1 MAITK
6 LILLKDVED
15 LGLAGEEVHVSPGYA
30 RNFLIPKKLAAP
42 ASASALKQI
51 AARKEKI
58 EAERQAALEAA
69 QALAAKIAETAVT
82 INMQAS
88 DDGHLFGSV
97 TDRAIAEA
105 FAAAGIACRQGIFSA
120 GDTGT
125 FPVVTQ
131 YGFADFSQFT
141 FGDRLQFLSDD
152 NFT

>member
-1 MAITK
+1 MGFT
-6 LILLKDVED
+6 ILRET
-15 LGLAGEEVHVSPGYA
+15 E
-30 RNFLIPKKLAAP
+30 FAAP

-69 QALAAKIAETAVT
+69 QALAAKIAETAVN

-105 FAAAGIACRQGIFSA
+105 YAAAGIVFDHQRVRLEAPIRA
-120 GDTGT
+120 TGEYSVNIKLHQSVMAT
-125 FPVVTQ
+125 GKVII
-131 YGFADFSQFT
+131 G
-141 FGDRLQFLSDD
+141 RI
-152 NFT
+152 

>member
-15 LGLAGEEVHVSPGYA
+15 LGLAGEEVHVSTGYA

-69 QALAAKIAETAVT
+69 QALAAKIAETAVN

-105 FAAAGIACRQGIFSA
+105 YAAAGIVFDHQRVRLEAPIRA
-120 GDTGT
+120 TGEYSVNIKLHQSVMAT
-125 FPVVTQ
+125 GKVII
-131 YGFADFSQFT
+131 G
-141 FGDRLQFLSDD
+141 RI
-152 NFT
+152 